1 MIAAIT
7 PLHRSELF
15 ETLTEKELSKLSPL
29 SSEFA
34 VIEDSF
40 LFIEGHNALHPYIV
54 TEGRIALQ
62 KAVRV
67 PHGKNSRRTTI
78 TVCGPGEVVGWS
90 ALVEPHKYTLSAV
103 AWETSRLIRVDSKML
118 RKALDM
124 YPVMG
129 YKVMM
134 ALSRVMS
141 RRLRQTTKAL
151 IDERGHS
158 ISGLRV

>member
-1 MIAAIT
+1 MIATIT
-7 PLHRSELF
+7 PLLRSELF
-15 ETLTEKELSKLSPL
+15 ETLTEEEISKLTPL

-40 LFIEGHNALHPYIV
+40 LFIEGHNASQLYIV

-78 TVCGPGEVVGWS
+78 TVCQPGEIVGWS
-90 ALVEPHKYTLSAV
+90 ALVEPYKYTLSTV
-103 AWETSRLIRVDSKML
+103 AWETSRLIKVDSKML
-118 RKALDM
+118 RRALDM

-134 ALSRVMS
+134 SLSRVMS
-141 RRLRQTTKAL
+141 RRLRQTTESL
-151 IDERGHS
+151 IDERRVS
-158 ISGLRV
+158 TAGLRL